1 MEEFLAY
8 AKAHNA
14 KVSMNGGR
22 CLLEYAGKDNV
33 EWQMVLYEASLL
45 DGWELS
51 IEGAWKASIYR
62 A

>member
-14 KVSMNGGR
+14 KISRNGDSY
-22 CLLEYAGKDNV
+22 LLEYAGKDNV

-45 DGWELS
+45 DGWVLS
-51 IEGAWKASIYR
+51 IEGAWKASICR